1 MSDNSAVAEKEVEV
15 LSPESILGELKWL
28 AKQMGVTPRQ
38 ALRQALATQAY
49 IERVQQRGDEILVK
63 RGDELLKVTFQTR

>member
-15 LSPESILGELKWL
+15 LIPESILGELKWL